1 MTIRKKAFSVMVEV
15 FERHGTT
22 TLDTPVFELREAL
35 IGKYGEISK
44 LVYDIADKGG
54 ELCSWRS
61 DLTVPFSR
69 FADMDGKTLVPLIMI
84 YAGYHELISHWL
96 RTHCVVEPFVIA
108 TNRQLST
115 MHPIYKLLHPHLRY
129 TLQINALGREI
140 LISSYGVIESTFFTK
155 KYSMELS
162 SVAYDKLWQFDLQGL
177 PNDLLHRGMAVE
189 DPSAQHGL
197 KLAIEVYLPNILL
210 V

>member
-1 MTIRKKAFSVMVEV
+1 MSCV
-15 FERHGTT
+15 
-22 TLDTPVFELREAL
+22 
-35 IGKYGEISK
+35 GKIYQKMFPYSYHQSY
-44 LVYDIADKGG
+44 L
-54 ELCSWRS
+54 
-61 DLTVPFSR
+61 

>member
-1 MTIRKKAFSVMVEV
+1 
-15 FERHGTT
+15 
-22 TLDTPVFELREAL
+22 
-35 IGKYGEISK
+35 
-44 LVYDIADKGG
+44 
-54 ELCSWRS
+54 
-61 DLTVPFSR
+61 
-69 FADMDGKTLVPLIMI
+69 
-84 YAGYHELISHWL
+84 
-96 RTHCVVEPFVIA
+96 
-108 TNRQLST
+108 